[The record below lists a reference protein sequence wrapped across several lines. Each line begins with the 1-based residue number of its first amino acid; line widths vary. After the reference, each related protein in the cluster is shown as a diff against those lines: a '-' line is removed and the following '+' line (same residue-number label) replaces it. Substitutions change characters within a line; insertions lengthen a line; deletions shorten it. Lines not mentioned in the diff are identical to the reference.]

1 MQRNK
6 KIFSEQLPLLRAF
19 LLGFTAM
26 AAQIILIREFLLLFY
41 GNELVI
47 GLLIALWMALT
58 AFGVLLGKKISLGI
72 STDLL
77 LALFSLIPLILL
89 LFIELFRNSIFL
101 YGRMP
106 GLYEIL
112 LYATAVLT
120 FFCLPNGILFS
131 MLNRQVLLSRK
142 DFRKIYAFEA
152 VGSLFGG
159 LLVSLLFVAIL
170 SMNPFTTWEFL
181 LIFNL
186 TFLSISLFMQKKKR
200 NAFLLLFAIVL
211 LGLLSGRVNL
221 NRLGKTA
228 LFKGQRLI
236 SSTETPL
243 GNITVTGSG
252 KQTNVYSNGQLV
264 SSSEEFAAKEEAV
277 HFTLLQ
283 RPKAKTVL
291 QIGGGLEGITSEI
304 LKYKSIKKIVHL
316 ELNSLFFDTLCKS
329 KRVTQ
334 LALDPVLLLDN
345 KPDTFDAI
353 LQLEPAPDNAQM
365 NRFYTVDFFRK
376 VKKRLSKNGIFS
388 FRLPASE
395 NYLDSQEL
403 LLHSILYNSLSLVFK
418 NVIIVPGRENYF
430 LASDSTLSMNYTR
443 LYKSAGIQNRYV
455 NPNYIKDPLLQFRS
469 QQIMHQL
476 ITGAPV
482 NRDFKPFAYLSSL
495 KHWLNY
501 YGNSFQ
507 WLPLALSMAVL
518 LFLLINPGSNFMF
531 STGFAG
537 VSLEIVFLLIF
548 QVLFGYLYFFLGIMI
563 SLFMAGLATGSLQT
577 KIFNRQPVFNFF
589 ALLFLLLISTLFLIL
604 FKNFA
609 SPVFLKTGLLVSLF
623 LFAFFS
629 GNQYRL
635 LIADAKRAETVAN
648 IYSSDLAGA
657 MLGGFITVIW
667 LLPEYGIVNTL
678 WINIFLLFLTLAIAF
693 LKRKLTIFRE

>member
-1 MQRNK
+1 MQHNN
-6 KIFSEQLPLLRAF
+6 KIFLENLPLSRAF

-47 GLLIALWMALT
+47 GLLIALWLALT
-58 AFGVLLGKKISLGI
+58 ALGVLLGKKITLHI
-72 STDLL
+72 STDILL
-77 LALFSLIPLILL
+77 VVFSFIPLLLL
-89 LFIELFRNSIFL
+89 LFMELFRNTIFL

-131 MLNRQVLLSRK
+131 MLNRQVLLFKK
-142 DFRKIYAFEA
+142 DFRKIYALEA
-152 VGSLFGG
+152 VGSLSGG

-170 SMNPFTTWEFL
+170 SMNPFTTWIYL
-181 LIFNL
+181 LIFNW
-186 TFLSISLFMQKKKR
+186 TVLSISLFMQKKKS
-200 NAFLLLFAIVL
+200 NAVLLLFVIVL
-211 LGLLSGRVNL
+211 LGFLSSQVNL
-221 NRLGKTA
+221 NRFGKTA

-252 KQTNVYSNGQLV
+252 TQTNVYSNGQLV
-264 SSSEEFAAKEEAV
+264 SSSEEFAEKEEAV

-283 RPKAKTVL
+283 RPKVKTVL
-291 QIGGGLEGITSEI
+291 QIGGGLEGITPEI

-316 ELNSLFFDTLCKS
+316 ELSSLFFDTLCKS
-329 KRVTQ
+329 KKVTQ
-334 LALDPVLLLDN
+334 LALDPVLLLRN
-345 KPDTFDAI
+345 EPGKFDAI
-353 LQLEPAPDNAQM
+353 LQLEPPPENAEM
-365 NRFYTVDFFRK
+365 NRFYTVDFFKK
-376 VKKRLSKNGIFS
+376 VKRRLSKNGIFS

-403 LLHSILYNSLSLVFK
+403 LLHSILYNSLHLVFK
-418 NVIIVPGRENYF
+418 NVVIIPGRKNYF
-430 LASDSTLSMNYTR
+430 LASDSTLSTDYAR
-443 LYKSAGIQNRYV
+443 LYKNAGIRNRYV
-455 NPNYIKDPLLQFRS
+455 NPNYIKDRLLQFRS
-469 QQIMHQL
+469 QQIQHQL

-482 NRDFKPFAYLSSL
+482 NRDFKPVAYLSSL

-507 WLPLALSMAVL
+507 WLPLALTMAVL
-518 LFLLINPGSNFMF
+518 LFLLISPGSNYLF

-537 VSLEIVFLLIF
+537 VSMEIVFLLIF
-548 QVLFGYLYFFLGIMI
+548 QVLFGYLYLFLGIMI
-563 SLFMAGLATGSLQT
+563 SLFMAGLAAGSLQT
-577 KIFNRQPVFNFF
+577 KIFNRQPVLNFF
-589 ALLFLLLISTLFLIL
+589 SLILILLISVPFLML
-604 FKNFA
+604 LKNFA
-609 SPVFLKTGLLVSLF
+609 SPNLLKAGLLVLLF

-629 GNQYRL
+629 GNQYRI
-635 LIADAKRAETVAN
+635 LIAGAKRAETVAN

-667 LLPEYGIVNTL
+667 FLPKYGIINTL
-678 WINIFLLFLTLAIAF
+678 WINIFLLFLTLVIAF
-693 LKRKLTIFRE
+693 LKRKLTIFRG